1 MHVDQHE
8 YKTTIAPNELETYG
22 VGPCIAVAIIFQNRG
37 FLFHTPYLDFDEDS
51 IVEPFLADV
60 ASCISTTK
68 RKMISPII
76 VGGSFE
82 TMKVRG
88 VDIAGVNEM
97 TADCRIDVQQLL
109 LAAGFA
115 EPRIRWGRPSESQNL
130 RCDLGKALVH
140 WSTDYIAPKRRPT
153 VHHSPLVF

>member
-1 MHVDQHE
+1 VHVNQHE
-8 YKTTIAPNELETYG
+8 YKTIIAPNELETCG

-37 FLFHTPYLDFDEDS
+37 FLFHTPHLYFDEDS
-51 IVEPFLADV
+51 IVEPFLQDV
-60 ASCISTTK
+60 HSFISTTK
-68 RKMISPII
+68 RKMILPVI

-82 TMKVRG
+82 TTKVRG
-88 VDIAGVNEM
+88 VDIADINEM

-109 LAAGFA
+109 LVAGFG
-115 EPRIRWGRPSESQNL
+115 EPRIRWGRPNESQNL

-153 VHHSPLVF
+153 VHHRPLVF